1 MSDEVLRQIFD
12 PFFTTKKGG
21 KGTGLGLA
29 LVEQI
34 IGSHKGYIQA
44 ESVPEQGSTFHIW
57 LPINEQKEEMDLSGQ
72 KNGDGQA
79 KSGSAQIRILVID
92 DNAKVLQILK
102 RDADRQ
108 NADLSGSMTFMQARQ
123 KLEEQMFDLLVVD
136 QEVEGQSALDFC
148 MAIQGQ
154 EPDLIKIVM
163 ADHVT
168 KELIEARE
176 RGIIQ
181 AYLDKPVSVMEILN
195 TSIRIRSEGEK
206 GKGRI

>member
-1 MSDEVLRQIFD
+1 M
-12 PFFTTKKGG
+12 
-21 KGTGLGLA
+21 
-29 LVEQI
+29 
-34 IGSHKGYIQA
+34 
-44 ESVPEQGSTFHIW
+44 
-57 LPINEQKEEMDLSGQ
+57 
-72 KNGDGQA
+72 
-79 KSGSAQIRILVID
+79 ID

-181 AYLDKPVSVMEILN
+181 AYLDKPVSVVEILN
-195 TSIRIRSEGEK
+195 TSIRICSEAEK

>member
-1 MSDEVLRQIFD
+1 
-12 PFFTTKKGG
+12 
-21 KGTGLGLA
+21 
-29 LVEQI
+29 
-34 IGSHKGYIQA
+34 
-44 ESVPEQGSTFHIW
+44 
-57 LPINEQKEEMDLSGQ
+57 MDLSGQ
-72 KNGDGQA
+72 KNGDGQV

-181 AYLDKPVSVMEILN
+181 AYLDKPVSVVEILN
-195 TSIRIRSEGEK
+195 TSIRIRSEAEK